1 MVNEKK
7 NKKTGWS
14 VQNCTMMGE
23 QAQHRISPLKEDIT
37 VCEQR
42 KELPFPDTVLS
53 RVAAA
58 CVRGAYGT
66 NTKEEK
72 GLV

>member
-1 MVNEKK
+1 
-7 NKKTGWS
+7 
-14 VQNCTMMGE
+14 MGK
-23 QAQHRISPLKEDIT
+23 QDRHQISPLIEDIT

-42 KELPFPDTVLS
+42 KELPFPDTVLR

-58 CVRGAYGT
+58 CVRGAYVT

-72 GLV
+72 GLVWQKTKLT

>member
-1 MVNEKK
+1 
-7 NKKTGWS
+7 
-14 VQNCTMMGE
+14 MMGE